1 MFFWKYPPSIIY
13 IFLSRFSLYSTPKHY
28 SYKPCSVQNPSSISA
43 ALVFLHL
50 RLKWRHDNPMSRFSA
65 LNYESD
71 TYIPLL
77 HFSFFYL
84 NRKSDTLMHVLFK
97 KTTGTRDV
105 CRASAFLHVPLKR
118 FWSRWMSCSSAL
130 SHKSCIYISAA
141 LLSLSNLIA
150 SHTPR
155 YVCPK
160 SPSLK
165 RMFAALL
172 SSSVCNS
179 NAGCGAPCASSSA
192 FNHKSNY
199 HISLLHIYLSEI
211 SKQSKP
217 PHWFCF
223 KMATYTHQASTTLL
237 SSSIYS
243 LKDK

>member
-13 IFLSRFSLYSTPKHY
+13 IFLSRSSLYSTPKHY
-28 SYKPCSVQNPSSISA
+28 SYKPYSVQKPSSISA

-50 RLKWRHDNPMSRFSA
+50 RLKWLQDNPMSRFSA

-71 TYIPLL
+71 TCIPLL

-150 SHTPR
+150 SHFPR
-155 YVCPK
+155 YICPK
-160 SPSLK
+160 PPSLK

-179 NAGCGAPCASSSA
+179 NAGCGALVLLLLSITNQIITYLCCTS
-192 FNHKSNY
+192 
-199 HISLLHIYLSEI
+199 ISLKSQNNPSLHIGSV
-211 SKQSKP
+211 SKWQHTPTKRP
-217 PHWFCF
+217 LRFCRPRF
-223 KMATYTHQASTTLL
+223 TV
-237 SSSIYS
+237 
-243 LKDK
+243 